1 MSGKS
6 GSGVITVT
14 QTFSLR
20 TNDAQTKK
28 FVLKQHYFY
37 YEATL
42 HKLMFMLQKHYFYY
56 EATLHKLKVYATTK
70 LILMRRCTN

>member
-6 GSGVITVT
+6 GSGVITVA

-28 FVLKQHYFY
+28 
-37 YEATL
+37 
-42 HKLMFMLQKHYFYY
+42 FMLQKHYFYY